1 MDSFFATHNRL
12 LSSVAFGTHRY
23 LYRRFNTSS
32 RLTGIIGPRGTGK
45 TTLMLQYIKEK
56 LAESEK
62 AIYAALDNI
71 YFSRRSLL
79 DFIKELYELY
89 GIRYFFLD
97 EVHKYTG
104 WNQELKNIY
113 DSYPDV
119 KVVFSG
125 SSSIDLVKGS
135 HDLSRR
141 ASMFRLTGMSF
152 REYLEFK
159 AIKAFATLTFAE
171 LSDCRSFESQIAGVD
186 KLRAHFR
193 DYLRFGYY
201 PFFLEDEEV
210 YNQKLFRVVQKI
222 VYEDIAN
229 FYNLKTE
236 NLFCFKKIL
245 AYIASIPPGELN
257 RNSISKHIGL
267 DNKTVQHYLQILEEV
282 GLVRLLT
289 SGQAGSQLL
298 KSTEKIFL
306 DNPNL
311 YYAIGQETGFDTN
324 AGSIREVFFISMLK
338 NSGKQVY
345 CSSAGDFAV
354 DDLIFEIGGKNKKLR
369 QIKHLAQGAYL
380 VKDDILYGSSREI
393 PLHLFGFLY

>member
-1 MDSFFATHNRL
+1 MDVFFAAHNRL
-12 LSSVAFGTHRY
+12 LNAVDFRTHRY
-23 LYRRFNTSS
+23 LFHEFNIKS

-45 TTLMLQYIKEK
+45 TTLILQFIKEK
-56 LAESEK
+56 LADREK
-62 AIYAALDNI
+62 SIYAALDNI
-71 YFSRRSLL
+71 YFSSHSLL
-79 DFIKELYELY
+79 DFVNELYEFY

-97 EVHKYTG
+97 EVHKYSG
-104 WNQELKNIY
+104 WNQELKNVY

-141 ASMFRLTGMSF
+141 AVMFRLKGMSF
-152 REYLEFK
+152 REYLNFK
-159 AIKAFATLTFAE
+159 SISACEPLSFSDLTA
-171 LSDCRSFESQIAGVD
+171 CQAYTAKIAGID
-186 KLRAHFR
+186 KLRAHFK

-210 YNQKLFRVVQKI
+210 YEQKLFRVVQKI

-236 NLFCFKKIL
+236 NLACFKKIL

-257 RNSISKHIGL
+257 RNSIAKQIGL

-282 GLVRLLT
+282 GLARLLT
-289 SGQAGSQLL
+289 FGRTGSGLL
-298 KSTEKIFL
+298 KSSEKIFL
-306 DNPNL
+306 DNPNI
-311 YYAIGQETGFDTN
+311 YYAIARETGFDIN
-324 AGSIREVFFISMLK
+324 LGSVREVFFVAMLR

-345 CSSAGDFAV
+345 CTSAGDFTV
-354 DDLIFEIGGKNKKLR
+354 DGLTFEIGGKNKKLR
-369 QIKHLAQGAYL
+369 QIKHLPKDAYL
-380 VKDDILYGSSREI
+380 VKDEILYASNLEI

>member
-1 MDSFFATHNRL
+1 MNVFFATHNRL
-12 LSSVAFGTHRY
+12 LNAVEYRTHRY
-23 LYRRFNTSS
+23 LFDNFNING

-45 TTLMLQYIKEK
+45 TTLILQFIKEK
-56 LAESEK
+56 LAEPEK

-71 YFSRRSLL
+71 YFSSHSLL
-79 DFIKELYELY
+79 DFVNELYEFY

-97 EVHKYTG
+97 EVHKYSG

-113 DSYPDV
+113 DSYPDI
-119 KVVFSG
+119 KVVFTG

-159 AIKAFATLTFAE
+159 AIKASVPLSFADLSTCHAFASE
-171 LSDCRSFESQIAGVD
+171 IAGIE
-186 KLRAHFR
+186 KLRAHFK
-193 DYLRFGYY
+193 DYLRYGYY
-201 PFFLEDEEV
+201 PFFLEDKEV
-210 YNQKLFRVVQKI
+210 YEQKLFRVVQKI

-236 NLFCFKKIL
+236 NLACFKKIL

-257 RNSISKHIGL
+257 RNSISRQIGL

-282 GLVRLLT
+282 GLARLLA
-289 SGQAGSQLL
+289 SGQAGSRLL

-311 YYAIGQETGFDTN
+311 YHAIAKESGIDIN
-324 AGSIREVFFISMLK
+324 LGSIREVFFVAMLK
-338 NSGKQVY
+338 NSGKQVF
-345 CSSAGDFAV
+345 CSSAGDFTV
-354 DDLIFEIGGKNKKLR
+354 DDLTFEIGGKNKKLR
-369 QIKHLAQGAYL
+369 QIKHLPRDAYL
-380 VKDDILYGSSREI
+380 VKDDILYNSNREI
-393 PLHLFGFLY
+393 PLHLFGYLY

>member
-1 MDSFFATHNRL
+1 MDVFFAAHNRL
-12 LSSVAFGTHRY
+12 LHAVDFRTHRY
-23 LYRRFNTSS
+23 LFHKFNINS

-45 TTLMLQYIKEK
+45 TTLILQFIKEK
-56 LAESEK
+56 LADREK
-62 AIYAALDNI
+62 SIYAALDNI
-71 YFSRRSLL
+71 YFSSHSLL
-79 DFIKELYELY
+79 DFVNELYEFY

-97 EVHKYTG
+97 EVHKYSG
-104 WNQELKNIY
+104 WNQELKNVY

-125 SSSIDLVKGS
+125 SSSIDLVKGA

-141 ASMFRLTGMSF
+141 AVMFRLTGMSF
-152 REYLEFK
+152 REYLNFK
-159 AIKAFATLTFAE
+159 SIRACESFSF
-171 LSDCRSFESQIAGVD
+171 SDLPACQAYAAKIAGID
-186 KLRAHFR
+186 KLRAHFK

-210 YNQKLFRVVQKI
+210 YAQKLFRVVQKI

-229 FYNLKTE
+229 FYNLKTA
-236 NLFCFKKIL
+236 NLACFKKIL

-257 RNSISKHIGL
+257 RNSIAKQIGL

-282 GLVRLLT
+282 GLARLLT
-289 SGQAGSQLL
+289 FGRTGSGLL

-306 DNPNL
+306 DNPNI
-311 YYAIGQETGFDTN
+311 YYAIAQEAGFDIN
-324 AGSIREVFFISMLK
+324 IGSVREVFFVAMLK

-345 CSSAGDFAV
+345 CTSAGDFTV
-354 DDLIFEIGGKNKKLR
+354 DDLTFEIGGKNKKLR
-369 QIKHLAQGAYL
+369 QIKHLPKDAYL
-380 VKDDILYGSSREI
+380 VKDEILYGSNLEI